1 MSSAWLP
8 PPPPRAESRGTGR
21 IDVGILGATGIVG
34 QHFVSM
40 LADHPWFRVTWLAA
54 SERSAG
60 KAYGELPWRL
70 AAPLP
75 PQSAS
80 LRVEALE
87 RAMAD
92 PGDEIPALLFS
103 ALDASVAGDAEVAF
117 ARSGR
122 LVVSNARNHRM
133 DPLVPLLIPEVNPD
147 HIALLDAQRAARGW
161 AGGIV
166 TNPNCS
172 TVVVA
177 MVLGALRQ
185 FEPTRVMVTTLQA
198 LSGAGYPG
206 VASLDAVGNVIPY
219 IGGGEE
225 EKIETETLKLLG
237 TFDEGR
243 VRPASFVVS
252 AQTTRVP
259 VPDGHT
265 AVMSIELAAAP
276 PVEAVARA
284 LESFTAEPQSRGLP
298 TAPRQPIVLHPE
310 QDRPQPRLDVAFG
323 GGMPVHCGRVRRCPV
338 LGYKL
343 VAMGHNVVRGA
354 AGAAILNA
362 ELLACRGMGL
372 AFSSLS
378 EGRVCERVEQIGA
391 ETGSPRRSSPA

>member
-1 MSSAWLP
+1 MSSRL
-8 PPPPRAESRGTGR
+8 E
-21 IDVGILGATGIVG
+21 VGILGATGVVG
-34 QHFVSM
+34 QHFIAL

-60 KAYGELPWRL
+60 QRYSDLAWRL
-70 AAPLP
+70 PTRLPADTGALMVSRLDEVQHAP
-75 PQSAS
+75 S
-80 LRVEALE
+80 
-87 RAMAD
+87 
-92 PGDEIPALLFS
+92 ILFS
-103 ALDASVAGDAEVAF
+103 ALDASVAGEAELAF
-117 ARSGR
+117 AASGR
-122 LVVSNARNHRM
+122 HVVSNARNHRM

-147 HIALLDAQRAARGW
+147 HLALLEPQRRARGW
-161 AGGIV
+161 TGSLV

-185 FEPTRVMVTTLQA
+185 FQPRRVMVTTLQA

-206 VASLDAVGNVIPY
+206 VASLDALGNVIPY

-237 TFDEGR
+237 RYEDGA
-243 VRPASFVVS
+243 VRHADFIVS

-259 VPDGHT
+259 VADGHT
-265 AVMSIELAAAP
+265 AVMSFELGTQPSVEDVSAALAGF
-276 PVEAVARA
+276 
-284 LESFTAEPQSRGLP
+284 SAEPQARRLP
-298 TAPRQPIVLHPE
+298 TAPEHPIVLHTA

-354 AGAAILNA
+354 AGAALLNA
-362 ELLACRGMGL
+362 ELMVARLKTA
-372 AFSSLS
+372 
-378 EGRVCERVEQIGA
+378 GA
-391 ETGSPRRSSPA
+391 EADRELEALAAAREVQIHQA

>member
-1 MSSAWLP
+1 MGTEWLP
-8 PPPPRAESRGTGR
+8 PAGGR
-21 IDVGILGATGIVG
+21 IDVGILGATGVVG
-34 QHFVSM
+34 QHFIN
-40 LADHPWFRVTWLAA
+40 LLRDHPWFRVTWLAA

-60 KAYGELPWRL
+60 KRYAELPWRL
-70 AAPLP
+70 AAPPSAEAGALTVAP
-75 PQSAS
+75 LEAVDEAPQ
-80 LRVEALE
+80 
-87 RAMAD
+87 
-92 PGDEIPALLFS
+92 LLFS

-147 HIALLDAQRAARGW
+147 HVDLLPAQRAAKGW
-161 AGGIV
+161 TGGIV

-172 TVVVA
+172 TVVIA

-185 FEPTRVMVTTLQA
+185 FEPKRVVVTTLQA

-206 VASLDAVGNVIPY
+206 VASLDALGNVVPY

-225 EKIETETLKLLG
+225 EKIETETLKILG
-237 TFDEGR
+237 RFERGAVTAAGFT
-243 VRPASFVVS
+243 VS

-265 AVMSIELAAAP
+265 AVMSIELAAQP
-276 PVEAVARA
+276 GIEAVAA
-284 LESFTAEPQSRGLP
+284 AFEQFTAEPQQRKLP
-298 TAPRQPIVLHPE
+298 TAPARPIVLHAA

-323 GGMPVHCGRVRRCPV
+323 GGMPVHVGRVRPCPI

-354 AGAAILNA
+354 AGAAVLNA
-362 ELLACRGMGL
+362 ELLVARGMGL
-372 AFSSLS
+372 ASSDG
-378 EGRVCERVEQIGA
+378 GRSRYATA
-391 ETGSPRRSSPA
+391 EVSRS

>member
-1 MSSAWLP
+1 MGTSWLP
-8 PPPPRAESRGTGR
+8 PSGGR
-21 IDVGILGATGIVG
+21 INVGVLGATGVVG
-34 QHFVSM
+34 QHFIN
-40 LADHPWFRVTWLAA
+40 LLRDHPWFRLTWVAA

-60 KAYGELPWRL
+60 KRYGDMPWRL
-70 AAPLP
+70 AAPTSADAGDLTIAP
-75 PQSAS
+75 LEAIDDAPQ
-80 LRVEALE
+80 
-87 RAMAD
+87 
-92 PGDEIPALLFS
+92 LLFS
-103 ALDASVAGDAEVAF
+103 ALDASVAGEAEVAF

-147 HIALLDAQRAARGW
+147 HVELLDAQRQDRGW
-161 AGGIV
+161 TGGIV

-172 TVVVA
+172 TIVIA

-185 FEPTRVMVTTLQA
+185 FEPRRVVVTTLQA

-206 VASLDAVGNVIPY
+206 VASLDAIGNVVPY

-225 EKIETETLKLLG
+225 EKIETETLKILG
-237 TFDEGR
+237 RLSRGAVE
-243 VRPASFVVS
+243 PAGFTVS

-265 AVMSIELAAAP
+265 AVMSIELAAKPSIADLND
-276 PVEAVARA
+276 AFAR
-284 LESFTAEPQSRGLP
+284 FTAEPQQRQLP
-298 TAPRQPIVLHPE
+298 TAPERPIVLHQS

-323 GGMPVHCGRVRRCPV
+323 GGMPVHVGRVRPCPI

-354 AGAAILNA
+354 AGAALLNA
-362 ELLACRGMGL
+362 ELLVARGQ
-372 AFSSLS
+372 AKESQRS
-378 EGRVCERVEQIGA
+378 EAAQTTR
-391 ETGSPRRSSPA
+391 